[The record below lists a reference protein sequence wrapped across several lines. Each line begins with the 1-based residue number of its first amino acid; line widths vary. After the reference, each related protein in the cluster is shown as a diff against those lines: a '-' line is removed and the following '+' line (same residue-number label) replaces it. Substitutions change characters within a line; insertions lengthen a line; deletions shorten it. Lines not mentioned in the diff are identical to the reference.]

1 MLSRKDVRPKQT
13 QLLLDNGFLPVSI
26 DYRLCP
32 ETTLLDGP
40 MTDVCD
46 AQTWAR
52 AELPSLDLGRPELQI
67 DGGKVVAVG
76 WSTGGHLAM
85 TLAWTSRLQNMQPPE
100 AILAFYC
107 PTNYEDKCMMMMFDH
122 SDRPLA
128 RTLTKFHI
136 GWKQSNFPE
145 NTASTAQQDY
155 DLLEGVNDEPVRLP
169 SPWSQTLTV
178 SLTGAI
184 NSR

>member
-1 MLSRKDVRPKQT
+1 MIDLWLISTALMIHGGGHIMLSRKDVRPKQT

-32 ETTLLDGP
+32 ETTLLEGP

-46 AQTWAR
+46 ALSWAR
-52 AELPSLDLGRPELQI
+52 SELPSLDLGRPELQI

-85 TLAWTSRLQNMQPPE
+85 TLALTSRLQNVQPPQ

-107 PTNYEDKCMMMMFDH
+107 PTNYEDSCMFDH
-122 SDRPLA
+122 SNRPLA
-128 RTLTKFHI
+128 R
-136 GWKQSNFPE
+136 
-145 NTASTAQQDY
+145 
-155 DLLEGVNDEPVRLP
+155 
-169 SPWSQTLTV
+169 
-178 SLTGAI
+178 
-184 NSR
+184 